1 MDVLDLAE
9 RLWRGEASTAQHHP
23 VVFGGELCEI
33 TDGVAFIPS
42 FANCVA
48 VATEDGLLLVDTG
61 SPITAGTV
69 FHQVRSW
76 NASPLHT
83 AVFSH
88 GHIDHVFGVGAFE
101 EEASEKGWRAPRVP
115 AHEHVGARFDRYIL
129 TAGYNEVI
137 NRRQFGVDNLI
148 WPREYRYPDETYRD
162 VHETSVGELSVHLR
176 HERGETDDAT
186 VTWLA
191 DKKVLCTGDL
201 FVWSSPNAGN
211 PQKVQ
216 RYPREWAGALR
227 RMAELDAHYLLSGHG
242 LPIVGE
248 LRVRQALIETAE
260 YLESIVDQTLAL
272 MNAGA
277 RLSEV
282 LESVAPPAH
291 LAGRPFL
298 QPVYD
303 EPEFIVHNV
312 WRLYG
317 GWWDGNPA
325 TLKPAPE
332 RRLASEVADLAG
344 GAARLA
350 ARAEELAAT
359 GADEA
364 LRLAGHLIELAWLAA
379 PADEAIQRARQ
390 AICTQRGEAAT
401 STMAKGVFAWAAR
414 ESTGARY

>member
-1 MDVLDLAE
+1 VDVLELAE

-23 VVFGGELCEI
+23 VLAGGELCEV
-33 TDGVAFIPS
+33 TDGVAFVPS
-42 FANCVA
+42 FANA
-48 VATEDGLLLVDTG
+48 VAFASDDGLLLVDTG
-61 SPITAGTV
+61 SPISAPAI
-69 FHQVRSW
+69 FEQVRRW
-76 NASPLHT
+76 NPSRLNT

-88 GHIDHVFGVGAFE
+88 GHIDHVFGVGLFE
-101 EEASEKGWRAPRVP
+101 EESAQNRWSAPRVL
-115 AHEHVGARFDRYIL
+115 AHEHLPARFDRYVL

-137 NRRQFGVDNLI
+137 NRRQFGIDNLI

-162 VHETSVGELSVHLR
+162 VHEFNVGELAIHLR
-176 HERGETDDAT
+176 HEKGETDDAT
-186 VTWLA
+186 VTWVPE
-191 DKKVLCTGDL
+191 KRVLCTGDL

-216 RYPREWAGALR
+216 RYPREWAAALR
-227 RMAELDAHYLLSGHG
+227 RMASLDAAFLLSGHG

-248 LRVRQALIETAE
+248 ERVSQALEETAE

-277 RLSEV
+277 RLSDAIEH
-282 LESVAPPAH
+282 VAPPAH

-332 RRLASEVADLAG
+332 RALASEVAALAG

-350 ARAEELAAT
+350 ARAEELASAGT
-359 GADEA
+359 DDA
-364 LRLAGHLIELAWLAA
+364 LRLAGHLIELAWLSS
-379 PADEAIQRARQ
+379 PSDESLQGVRQRIFTQRA
-390 AICTQRGEAAT
+390 ELAT
-401 STMAKGVFAWAAR
+401 STMARGVFSWAAR
-414 ESTGARY
+414 ESRGSRF

>member
-1 MDVLDLAE
+1 MGVLELAE
-9 RLWRGEASTAQHHP
+9 RLWRGETTTSQHHP
-23 VVFGGELCEI
+23 VVFSGELCEV
-33 TDGVAFIPS
+33 TDGVAFVPS

-48 VATEDGLLLVDTG
+48 VASEDGLLLVDTG
-61 SPITAGTV
+61 SPITAATI
-69 FHQVRSW
+69 FNQVRSW

-101 EEASEKGWRAPRVP
+101 EESRDKRWRAPRVL
-115 AHEHVGARFDRYIL
+115 AHENLSARFDRYVL

-162 VHETSVGELSVHLR
+162 TLEISIGEFDVHLR
-176 HERGETDDAT
+176 HEKGETDDAT
-186 VTWLA
+186 VTWIA
-191 DKKVLCTGDL
+191 SKKVLCAGDL

-216 RYPREWAGALR
+216 RYPREWAAALR
-227 RMAELDAHYLLSGHG
+227 RMAELDAHFLLPGHG

-248 LRVRQALIETAE
+248 LRVRQALTETAE

-282 LESVAPPAH
+282 LESVTPPEH

-325 TLKPAPE
+325 TLQPAPE

-344 GAARLA
+344 GATRLA
-350 ARAEELAAT
+350 ARAEELADNAT
-359 GADEA
+359 EEA

-379 PADEAIQRARQ
+379 PSDEAIQLARQ
-390 AICTQRGEAAT
+390 AIYTQRADAAT
-401 STMAKGVFAWAAR
+401 STMAKGVFSWAAR

>member
-1 MDVLDLAE
+1 VDVLELAE

-33 TDGVAFIPS
+33 ADGVAFVPS

-48 VATEDGLLLVDTG
+48 FSSDDGLLLVDTG
-61 SPITAGTV
+61 SPITASTI
-69 FHQVRSW
+69 FNQVRSW
-76 NASPLHT
+76 NATPLHT

-101 EEASEKGWRAPRVP
+101 EEASDKGWRAPRVL
-115 AHEHVGARFDRYIL
+115 AHEHVAARFDRYVL

-162 VHETSVGELSVHLR
+162 THVVAIGELDVHLR
-176 HERGETDDAT
+176 HEKGETDDAT
-186 VTWLA
+186 VTWVPS
-191 DKKVLCTGDL
+191 KKVLCTGDL

-216 RYPREWAGALR
+216 RYPREWAEALR
-227 RMAELDAHYLLSGHG
+227 RMAELDAHVLLSGHG
-242 LPIVGE
+242 LPIVGAA
-248 LRVRQALIETAE
+248 RVRQALVETAE

-277 RLSEV
+277 RLADV
-282 LESVAPPAH
+282 LESVTPPAH

-325 TLKPAPE
+325 TLQPAPE
-332 RRLASEVADLAG
+332 RRLAAEVAELAG
-344 GAARLA
+344 GATRLA

-359 GADEA
+359 GTDEA

-390 AICTQRGEAAT
+390 SICTQRGEAAT